1 MSKIDENQ
9 MIKETYIC
17 PEIVCDAVKQQLGRL
32 GIAIS
37 DNTYASIWD
46 DVDRRN
52 DFYDV
57 SPMNE
62 EEKYAERRRLN
73 LIKG

>member
-1 MSKIDENQ
+1 MSKIDEKQ
-9 MIKETYIC
+9 MIKETYLC
-17 PEIVCDAVKQQLGRL
+17 PEIVCDAVKHKLARL
-32 GIAIS
+32 GIVLS
-37 DNTYASIWD
+37 DNSYASLWD

-57 SPMNE
+57 RPMTE

>member
-1 MSKIDENQ
+1 MSKIDKNQ
-9 MIKETYIC
+9 MIKETYLC
-17 PEIVCDAVKQQLGRL
+17 PEIVCDALKQQLARL
-32 GIAIS
+32 DIVLS
-37 DNTYASIWD
+37 DNSYASIWD

-57 SPMNE
+57 SPMTE
-62 EEKYAERRRLN
+62 KEKYAERRRLN